1 MSKQPTLSIIIPNFG
16 DNRISTI
23 LNYLSNE
30 DKNSMK
36 KTELII
42 VEGNTENPLKSLYVK
57 FEKIIS
63 NLIIENDKGIF
74 DALNK
79 GVKFSKGKYI
89 LLIGSDDSFSAPGII
104 KLFFNSLDQHDIYGI
119 NCNII
124 SSSGKILRKWDNK
137 LLTKP
142 LISNGYL
149 PPHFSVFISRLY
161 YEKIGQFKTSLGQLG
176 LDSIWLFELRKYNFK
191 YKFLGPKIST
201 NMQQGGAST
210 SSLKNILKGNWVF
223 FKFIFHD
230 ENILKAFR
238 IVINKLFSKI
248 FQIQF

>member
-1 MSKQPTLSIIIPNFG
+1 MINQPILSIIIPNFG
-16 DNRISTI
+16 DNRISRI
-23 LNYLSNE
+23 LSYFSNE
-30 DKNSMK
+30 DENLMK

-42 VEGNTENPLKSLYVK
+42 VEGNTENPLESLYVK

-79 GVKFSKGKYI
+79 GVKFSKGKYL

-104 KLFFNSLDQHDIYGI
+104 KLFFSSLGQHDIYGV

-124 SSSGKILRKWDNK
+124 SSSGKILRKWNNQFLNK
-137 LLTKP
+137 S
-142 LISNGYL
+142 LISKGYL
-149 PPHFSVFISRLY
+149 PPHFSVFISRIY
-161 YEKIGQFKTSLGQLG
+161 YEKIGQFKISLGQLG
-176 LDSIWLFELRKYNFK
+176 LDSIWLFELRKYDFK

-210 SSLKNILKGNWVF
+210 NSLKNILKGNWIF
-223 FKFIFHD
+223 FKFIFNN
-230 ENILKAFR
+230 ENIFKAFS
-238 IVINKLFSKI
+238 IVVNKLFSKI
-248 FQIQF
+248 FQIQV